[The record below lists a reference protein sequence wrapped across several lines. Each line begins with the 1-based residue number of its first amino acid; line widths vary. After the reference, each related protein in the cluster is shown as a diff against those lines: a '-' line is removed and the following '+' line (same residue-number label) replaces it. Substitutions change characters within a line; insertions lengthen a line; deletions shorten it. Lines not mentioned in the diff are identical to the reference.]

1 MYFYWTLIKENFHNF
16 FIKWLETFR
25 NNKKSILKF
34 ESSHKC

>member
-1 MYFYWTLIKENFHNF
+1 MYLYWTLIKENFNNF
-16 FIKWLETFR
+16 IISWLETFR